1 MGFSKLKIPRICEHC
16 QKPFEAKTIL
26 TRFCTKSCND
36 KYLKSKKK
44 IDKRN
49 QETLKLL
56 EQSAFKIADIQ
67 TRPYITVSEAT
78 VLFGI
83 SKDTVYRLVKSGK
96 VPGANLGQRLTRVS
110 RKHLESLFTSVDL
123 PQEKDEPSIKT
134 TYEIDEC
141 YTLAE
146 VSEKFN
152 VNPSTV
158 TSIIRRFSIP
168 KMQVGNFVYVP
179 KVLIDKIL
187 QK

>member
-16 QKPFEAKTIL
+16 QKPFEAKTVL

-36 KYLKSKKK
+36 KFSKAKK
-44 IDKRN
+44 RIDKQN
-49 QETLKLL
+49 EETIKLL
-56 EQSAFKIADIQ
+56 ENSASKIADIQ
-67 TRPYITVSEAT
+67 TRPYITVAEAT

-96 VPGANLGQRLTRVS
+96 LPGANLGQRLTRVS
-110 RKHLESLFTSVDL
+110 RKHIESLFTLVDL
-123 PQEKDEPSIKT
+123 PEEKDDHSIKT

-141 YTLAE
+141 YNLAE

-152 VNPSTV
+152 ANPSTV

-179 KVLIDKIL
+179 KVLIDQIL